1 MNKES
6 IQKYAIYAL
15 LAAVGGLGVY
25 SAKPEAVK
33 EIASIFNPESVSLTD
48 PESPVQIVAPNE
60 VRVGQLIRLEAVSD
74 VAENY
79 NWRVLP
85 PTDNFKMIEDGDA
98 AHFSAEAG
106 VAERYTFIVAGVC
119 DGAACTNT
127 HSIVVTGGGRTGTNP
142 LDVIPDVPGIN
153 LDNKILQWINQIF
166 SSDKKREAG
175 ALAGRFKDI
184 ASRIRD
190 GRLGQNPANYIDET
204 FRSSRRVLGK
214 SITAWQPFMQGIR
227 EELNLR
233 ATRGDLITPEDHAE
247 VWTDIGR
254 TLDHYSRS

>member
-15 LAAVGGLGVY
+15 LTAVGGLGVY

-33 EIASIFNPESVSLTD
+33 DIASIFSPEPVSLTD
-48 PESPVQIVAPNE
+48 PESPVQIVAPTE
-60 VRVGQLIRLEAVSD
+60 VRVGQLVRLEAASD
-74 VAENY
+74 VASGY
-79 NWRVLP
+79 SWRVLP
-85 PTDNFKMIEDGDA
+85 PTENFKMIEDGNA
-98 AHFSAEAG
+98 AHFSAEIG
-106 VAERYTFIVAGVC
+106 GPEQYTFIVAGVC
-119 DGAACTNT
+119 DGSACTNT
-127 HSIVVTGGGRTGTNP
+127 HSIVVTEGGRTGTSP

-175 ALAGRFKDI
+175 VLAGRFKNI
-184 ASRIRD
+184 ASKIRD

-214 SITAWQPFMQGIR
+214 SITAWQPFMQGVR

-233 ATRGDLITPEDHAE
+233 ATRGELITPEDHAD
-247 VWTDIGR
+247 VWTNIGR
-254 TLDHYSRS
+254 TLDSYSRS